1 MKSERGFSLVELL
14 IAITI
19 LAIGLLAVAG
29 MQSTAINSNA
39 WANRLSTATS
49 LAQEVMEDILAK
61 DATDAIFSADST
73 LVVYDLCP
81 DALATPPATTCPD
94 TSITISG
101 AGTFSA
107 TRAITINTP
116 VTGTVRIDVSVTDGT
131 RTVTLRSY
139 KRVI

>member
-29 MQSTAINSNA
+29 MQSTAISSNA

-49 LAQEVMEDILAK
+49 LAQEVMEDLLAK
-61 DATDAIFSADST
+61 DATDVIFSATST
-73 LVVYDLCP
+73 AAYDLCP
-81 DALATPPATTCPD
+81 DALATPPATTCPA

-107 TRAITINTP
+107 TRTITINNP
-116 VTGTVRIDVSVTDGT
+116 VTGTVKIDVSVTDQT
-131 RTVTLRSY
+131 RTVTFTGY